1 MDGSVPEIIPV
12 TRPTLPD
19 LARVQATVAES
30 YHAGM
35 VTTGAVVE
43 LFEEEIHRFTGAKHA
58 VAVSDCTSGLMLA
71 FAAHSFPKDAEVIVP
86 SFTFA
91 ATVQALV
98 WNRLTPVY
106 VDCLP
111 GSMTIVPDEVAKAIG
126 PKTAAIYPAAVFG
139 LPPDY
144 DALTEISDQ
153 HGIPLLFDSAQGLG
167 STYKERRAGS
177 FGHCEVFSLSPT
189 KVITAIEGGLVTT
202 NDSELAE
209 KLRAMRDYGK
219 GPDGEDMLY
228 NGLSAR
234 MSELHAAVGL
244 LSLQDADA
252 FIGSR
257 HRLIDRY
264 TELVSR
270 FRGCRVQ
277 ELPSDRTST
286 GNYFSLR
293 IGPDAL
299 TDRDGVVQALA
310 AHHMQSKRYYA
321 MPVHV
326 QTAFRDRPHRI
337 VGDLSNTLAAARESL
352 VLPLFSHMTDEQQD
366 RVCAVLTSVLANP

>member
-1 MDGSVPEIIPV
+1 MDVSTLEIIPV

-30 YHAGM
+30 YRAGM

-58 VAVSDCTSGLMLA
+58 VAVSDCTSGLILA

-91 ATVQALV
+91 ATVQALI
-98 WNRLTPVY
+98 WNSLTPVY
-106 VDCLP
+106 VDCLS
-111 GSMTIVPDEVAKAIG
+111 GSMTVDPEEVVKAIG

-144 DALTEISDQ
+144 DALTEISERNR
-153 HGIPLLFDSAQGLG
+153 IPLLFDSAQGLG
-167 STYKERRAGS
+167 STYKSSRVGT
-177 FGHCEVFSLSPT
+177 FGNCEVFSLSPT
-189 KVITAIEGGLVTT
+189 KVVTAIEGGVVTT
-202 NDSELAE
+202 NDFELAE

-219 GPDGEDMLY
+219 APDGEDMLY

-234 MSELHAAVGL
+234 MSEVNAAVGL
-244 LSLQDADA
+244 LSLQDAGSL
-252 FIGSR
+252 IGSR
-257 HRLIDRY
+257 HRLIGRY
-264 TELVSR
+264 AELVSQ

-277 ELPSDRTST
+277 EIPSDRTST

-299 TDRDGVVQALA
+299 TDRDGVVRALT
-310 AHHMQSKRYYA
+310 AHHMQCKRYYA
-321 MPVHV
+321 IPVHM
-326 QTAFRDRPHRI
+326 QTAFRDKPHRI
-337 VGDLSNTLAAARESL
+337 VGDLPNTLAAARESL

-366 RVCAVLTSVLANP
+366 RVCAVLTSVLAEA